1 MLKTLPVTKAVGT
14 VLAHDIT
21 KIVPG
26 HSKGRAFKKG
36 HIVTEEDVEQLRNLG
51 KENLYVMELKE
62 DEMHENDAALMLA
75 SALAGRGIEVAGE
88 PKEGKLELKAAYDGL
103 LKVDARALY
112 RFNLLGEVMCAT
124 RHNNTMVR
132 KGEPLAGTR
141 AIPLIIGRSLVGRAV
156 EICREAESI
165 LHILPV
171 RKARVGVVITGNE
184 VYYGRIK
191 DKFRPVI
198 EKKIDEIGSTIEDV
212 CYTPDDREKIADR
225 LRDLLV
231 NGADLIVTTGGMSVD
246 PDDVTRLAVADAG
259 AEVLTYGSAVLPGAM
274 LMVAYIGEVPVIG
287 VPACGMFH
295 DITLFDLLLPRILA
309 GERIGREELAALGH
323 GGLCLNC
330 EVCRFPV
337 CPFGK

>member
-36 HIVTEEDVEQLRNLG
+36 HIVTEEDVEELRDLG

-62 DEMHENDAALMLA
+62 DEVHENDAALMLA
-75 SALAGRGIEVAGE
+75 SALAGKGIEVTGE
-88 PKEGKLELKAAYDGL
+88 PKEGKLELKAAHDGL
-103 LKVDARALY
+103 LKVDAHALY

-132 KGEPLAGTR
+132 RGEILAGTR
-141 AIPLIIGRSLVGRAV
+141 AIPLVINRSLVGKAV
-156 EICREAESI
+156 EICREADSI
-165 LHILPV
+165 LHVLPV
-171 RKARVGVVITGNE
+171 RKARVGLVITGNE

-191 DKFRPVI
+191 DKFRVVI
-198 EKKIDEIGSTIEDV
+198 TKKIDEIGSTISDV
-212 CYTPDDREKIADR
+212 FYTPDDREMIADR
-225 LRDLLV
+225 LRELLV
-231 NGADLIVTTGGMSVD
+231 NGVDLIVTTGGMSVD

-259 AEVLTYGSAVLPGAM
+259 AGGMTYGSAVLPGAM

-295 DITLFDLLLPRILA
+295 RITIFDLILPRVLC
-309 GERIGREELAALGH
+309 GEKIGREELARMGH
-323 GGLCLNC
+323 GGLCRQC
-330 EVCRFPV
+330 QTCRYPI
-337 CPFGK
+337 CDFGK